1 MDDDDWMLCSAR
13 LRSCLPQMVIDVLE
27 EKMEHE
33 YHAGAVSLLRH
44 INDAPLLSKE
54 YPEPDDAGDDFD
66 DGDGGGEGILTSTCV
81 SSFSVFMAAL
91 WNIFALWFLLSSFFF
106 FSSPNLS
113 GHRHICF
120 TPSSIGWMFLS
131 ASSLSSEWPF
141 IGVCGAMLLSTLST
155 AASPQPMRP
164 VASGSVQQVAIS
176 SSCHDIVSPISAVG
190 RLLLQA
196 RRSGTRCQTISV
208 IRRLAKTLLGDY

>member
-1 MDDDDWMLCSAR
+1 MLCSAR

-27 EKMEHE
+27 ERMEHE

-44 INDAPLLSKE
+44 INSAQLLSKE

-81 SSFSVFMAAL
+81 SSFSLFMAAL
-91 WNIFALWFLLSSFFF
+91 WNRAGHYIFALWFLLSSFFF
-106 FSSPNLS
+106 LSSPNLS

-120 TPSSIGWMFLS
+120 TSSSIGWMFLS

-141 IGVCGAMLLSTLST
+141 IDVCGAMLLSTSST
-155 AASPQPMRP
+155 VASPQPMRP
-164 VASGSVQQVAIS
+164 VASSSVQQVAIS
-176 SSCHDIVSPISAVG
+176 SSCQDIVSPISAVG

-196 RRSGTRCQTISV
+196 RRPGTRCQTISM